1 MSDFSFTAS
10 GTLFSQRYD
19 DVYYMDGHGLD
30 ETEFVFLAP
39 NRVRERLALGESLRI
54 GETGFGTG
62 LNFLCLWQAWKE
74 GDGRGEIL
82 FVSTEKHLL
91 DRDTL
96 AQSLAPWPQLREL
109 AQELIAAFPPAFPG
123 QHLLDFENGS
133 VRLLLLVGDASDTLS
148 RCDVPMDGW
157 FLDGFAPSKNPE
169 LWSPELF
176 TQIARLSVPG
186 ATLGTYT
193 AAGLVKRG
201 LAEAGFEVSKSKG
214 FAHKRHRV
222 TAVFR
227 GPAPACRRELPSWAA
242 IPPLRRPQKVAVIGA
257 GVAGCSAAWA
267 FSRRGCAVTLFDP
280 QGIAAAAS
288 GNPRGM
294 LAPQLTRQGTAQDF
308 LSGCGALFTLRLAQ
322 GVGLRADLG
331 LFEFAED
338 AADSSRQK
346 AAAERLGPGHCEDRE
361 PHTPWS
367 AAEGAAWLP
376 WAAALRP
383 PALCQALFDLS
394 GATLVTEALARMEE
408 KDAHWTLHGTAAQTL
423 GDFDTVILCAA
434 LDSANFL
441 PEFASWLRPVRGQIC
456 LIPAASLPPLPAAG
470 LNFGEYLVP
479 CEDGQSL
486 VLGASFK
493 MGDRGVDLRPEESA
507 GLLRSLQKIL
517 PGHDLGGLDPAALP
531 ARAAL
536 RCASPDQIPWIGPVP
551 DVDAFR
557 SDYAPLRQNARRQD
571 LPAPQM
577 RPGLWLSVAHGS
589 RGLAT
594 APLAAAELASQ
605 ACDGFSLLPDELRA
619 AVHPC
624 RLLARAMKRGE

>member
-1 MSDFSFTAS
+1 MSDYSFTAS

-19 DVYYMDGHGLD
+19 DVYAMDGHGLD

-74 GDGRGEIL
+74 GGGCGEIL

-91 DRDTL
+91 DRATL
-96 AQSLAPWPQLREL
+96 AQSLAPWPQLQAL
-109 AQELIAAFPPAFPG
+109 AQQLVAALPPAFPG
-123 QHLLDFENGS
+123 QHLLDFENGR
-133 VRLLLLVGDASDTLS
+133 VRLLLLLGDASESLS
-148 RCDVPMDGW
+148 SCDVPIDGW
-157 FLDGFAPSKNPE
+157 FLDGFAPAKNPD
-169 LWSPELF
+169 LWSDALF
-176 TQIARLSVPG
+176 AQIARLSVPG

-201 LAEAGFEVSKSKG
+201 LAAAGFEVSKSKG

-227 GPAPACRRELPSWAA
+227 GPAPPARRELSSWAA
-242 IPPLRRPQKVAVIGA
+242 IPPLRRPQKVAVIG
-257 GVAGCSAAWA
+257 GGIAGCSAAWA
-267 FSRRGCAVTLFDP
+267 FSRRGCELTLFDP

-294 LAPQLTRQGTAQDF
+294 LAPQLTRLGTAQDF

-322 GVGLRADLG
+322 QIGQRVDLG
-331 LFEFAED
+331 LVEIAED
-338 AADSSRQK
+338 AADASRQN
-346 AAAERLGPGHCEDRE
+346 AAAERLGPGHCASRE
-361 PHTPWS
+361 LPAPWL
-367 AAEGAAWLP
+367 AADGAVLLP

-383 PALCQALFDLS
+383 PALCQALFDDS
-394 GATLVTEALARMEE
+394 GAALVQRRVGRVAE
-408 KDAHWTLHGTAAQTL
+408 KAGNWTLHGPEDESL
-423 GDFDTVILCAA
+423 GDYDTVIFCAA
-434 LDSANFL
+434 LDSASFL
-441 PEFASWLRPVRGQIC
+441 PDFAPWLRSVRGQIC
-456 LIPAASLPPLPAAG
+456 LIPAAALPSLPATG
-470 LNFGEYLVP
+470 LNFGNYLVP

-507 GLLRSLQKIL
+507 ELLLSLQKIL
-517 PGHDLGGLDPAALP
+517 PGHDLSGLDPAGLP

-551 DVDAFR
+551 DVEAFR
-557 SDYAPLRQNARRQD
+557 RDYASLRQNARRQD

-594 APLAAAELASQ
+594 APLAAAELASL
-605 ACDGFSLLPDELRA
+605 ACDGFSLLSDDLRA